1 MNDFHLMLVDWYDMI
16 SRFNR
21 ESVASALKDAKE
33 NQDHQRLTA
42 TAESFLYGTSKL
54 KSSQRDRE
62 VDPHNFAIGSTKL
75 WSALG
80 ATYDEIRGSLSD
92 EVREAFDALYLPFVA
107 PWTEGAPLD
116 DLLFQLPESMVLLKA
131 GGLSVAISPEHC
143 KTLASL
149 CRTYTFSFLAQHG
162 ASRLIAQG
170 ATRQE
175 PWWSKLLFDSTE
187 RPVISPDRR
196 KEKLSWFEGLL
207 NVSDLNFGGLHAS
220 FTELTEG
227 WRRLILRASAQ
238 QKGILAVFEI

>member
-1 MNDFHLMLVDWYDMI
+1 MLVDWSEMI
-16 SRFNR
+16 SRFDR
-21 ESVASALKDAKE
+21 EGVACALKDAKE
-33 NQDHQRLTA
+33 NQDHQRLIA
-42 TAESFLYGTSKL
+42 VAESFLYDTSKL

-75 WSALG
+75 WSTLG
-80 ATYDEIRGSLSD
+80 VTYGEIRGALSE

-107 PWTEGAPLD
+107 PWADGDPLD

-149 CRTYTFSFLAQHG
+149 CRTYTFSFLVQHG
-162 ASRLIAQG
+162 ASRLITQS
-170 ATRQE
+170 ATRQKS
-175 PWWSKLLFDSTE
+175 WWSKMLFDSTE
-187 RPVISPDRR
+187 RPVIRPDHRE
-196 KEKLSWFEGLL
+196 EKLSWFEGLL
-207 NVSDLNFGGLHAS
+207 NVSDLNFCGLHAS

-238 QKGILAVFEI
+238 RKGILAVFEI